1 VRHFLFFPLYHNK
14 GFVEESAI
22 KREKRYNSD
31 RLIIGAI
38 SLHKHLRSFLDALRR
53 ENDLAEISA
62 PVDPHLELAEIH
74 RRVIAEEG
82 PALLFTNVKGSRF
95 PVVTNLFGTARR
107 VELAFGPRPEQL
119 MKQTVKLLHELL
131 PPKPQTL
138 WKRRKL
144 LSELFR
150 VGTKTVSSNRAPV
163 LEAEQTEVD
172 LTQLPV
178 ITSWQE
184 DGGPFITLPLV
195 YTQHPETGQHNLGMY
210 RMQIFDRR
218 TTGMHWQI
226 HKGGGFH
233 HHEAEKRNQPLPV
246 RVFLGGPPAL
256 IASAIAPV
264 PESLPELMLASLILG
279 EKLPVVRP
287 GANGYPI
294 IAEAEFVLSGYVP
307 PHESRPEGP
316 FGDHYGY
323 YSLQHDFPVF
333 HVQSVHHRK
342 DAIYPA
348 TVVGKPKQEDYY
360 LGEFLQ
366 RLLSPAFPLA
376 MPGVR
381 DLWTYA
387 ETGFHPLAAAVVR
400 ESYRR
405 EALAHAFRIL
415 GEGQLTLTKFLIVTD
430 QILPLDDFPRLFET
444 VLERFDPAVDL
455 FVFGNTSMDT
465 LDYTGRR
472 FNHGSK
478 AVLVGV
484 GEPIRS
490 LPAEY
495 RGPELPGIR
504 QIRPYCKGALVVEGE
519 PFEQEPELARR
530 LAESY
535 GDALSEWPFV
545 FLVDDIRAAE
555 GQTPFLWTVFTRFD
569 PAYDIHARAE
579 LVRHHPSYRLP
590 IVIDARMKPGYP
602 DELEP
607 DPAIVQLVDQRWKEY
622 FPQGLRAD

>member
-1 VRHFLFFPLYHNK
+1 MF
-14 GFVEESAI
+14 SQ
-22 KREKRYNSD
+22 
-31 RLIIGAI
+31 
-38 SLHKHLRSFLDALRR
+38 
-53 ENDLAEISA
+53 
-62 PVDPHLELAEIH
+62 
-74 RRVIAEEG
+74 
-82 PALLFTNVKGSRF
+82 VKGSSF
-95 PVVTNLFGTARR
+95 PVVTNLFGTTRR
-107 VELAFGPRPEQL
+107 VDLAFGPRPEQL
-119 MKQTVKLLHELL
+119 MKQTVALLHELL

-138 WKRRKL
+138 WKQRKL
-144 LSELFR
+144 LFDLLR

-163 LEAEQTEVD
+163 LEAEQPEVD
-172 LTQLPV
+172 LSQLPV

-233 HHEAEKRNQPLPV
+233 HHEAEKRNQSLPV

-287 GANGYPI
+287 GTNGYPI

-307 PHESRPEGP
+307 PHERRPEGP

-323 YSLQHDFPVF
+323 YSLKHDFPVF

-376 MPGVR
+376 MPGVK

-430 QILPLDDFPRLFET
+430 QVLPLDDFPGYSKPCWSGLIPRLICSSSGIPRWIRWIIRAGGSIME
-444 VLERFDPAVDL
+444 VKQSWSASANRYVRCLPSIAARNCPG
-455 FVFGNTSMDT
+455 FVRSVRIAKGHWWLKVSRSN
-465 LDYTGRR
+465 
-472 FNHGSK
+472 K
-478 AVLVGV
+478 
-484 GEPIRS
+484 IRS
-490 LPAEY
+490 WPA
-495 RGPELPGIR
+495 
-504 QIRPYCKGALVVEGE
+504 A
-519 PFEQEPELARR
+519 
-530 LAESY
+530 
-535 GDALSEWPFV
+535 WPN
-545 FLVDDIRAAE
+545 R
-555 GQTPFLWTVFTRFD
+555 TVMR
-569 PAYDIHARAE
+569 
-579 LVRHHPSYRLP
+579 
-590 IVIDARMKPGYP
+590 
-602 DELEP
+602 
-607 DPAIVQLVDQRWKEY
+607 
-622 FPQGLRAD
+622 